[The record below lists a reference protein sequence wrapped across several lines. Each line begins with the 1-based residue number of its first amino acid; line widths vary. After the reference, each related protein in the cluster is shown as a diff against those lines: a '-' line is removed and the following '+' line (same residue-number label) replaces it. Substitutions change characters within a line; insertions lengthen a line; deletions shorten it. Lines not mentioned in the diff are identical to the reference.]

1 MDEPTSKQIG
11 TINCLL
17 CGGTQIYPGPKY
29 QNHLI
34 QEHGVVFDVESL
46 IKISIHKRDH
56 NELFPTTKTVAIG
69 TDDCNL
75 KLEIKKETLEIK
87 KETLEVKKE
96 IPEIKKETLE
106 EIEVQ
111 RGIAIMDKIEVKNKM
126 AKERGLELLEKV
138 DARIKNEIQSFNVNI
153 KDDEDLEIRMMI
165 DFLDVCFKNE
175 IQNFKYDVLVE
186 TGYQKEIREMAFQRV
201 LETSEKLDPLP
212 PTEKDLKL
220 QLPKIMSRHREWDIA
235 CKVYIG
241 NLGNNGSKYEIE
253 DVFGEY
259 GPLKNVWVARNP
271 PGFAF
276 VEFENSRDAED
287 SVRGLDGTRVCGQK
301 VQVEMSSGRQK
312 IVEGSGSG
320 RGERRS
326 RSRSRERRR
335 ARRSPSYRSMPRSR
349 SRSTLEVSPP

>member
-1 MDEPTSKQIG
+1 
-11 TINCLL
+11 
-17 CGGTQIYPGPKY
+17 
-29 QNHLI
+29 
-34 QEHGVVFDVESL
+34 
-46 IKISIHKRDH
+46 
-56 NELFPTTKTVAIG
+56 
-69 TDDCNL
+69 
-75 KLEIKKETLEIK
+75 
-87 KETLEVKKE
+87 
-96 IPEIKKETLE
+96 
-106 EIEVQ
+106 
-111 RGIAIMDKIEVKNKM
+111 MDKIEVKNKI
-126 AKERGLELLEKV
+126 AKKRGLELLEKV
-138 DARIKNEIQSFNVNI
+138 DARIKNQIQSFNVNI
-153 KDDEDLEIRMMI
+153 KDDEEDLEIRMMI

-186 TGYQKEIREMAFQRV
+186 TGYQKV
-201 LETSEKLDPLP
+201 LEISEKLDPLP

-253 DVFGEY
+253 DAFGEY
-259 GPLKNVWVARNP
+259 GPLRNVWVARNP

-287 SVRGLDGTRVCGQK
+287 SVRGLDGTRICGQK

-335 ARRSPSYRSMPRSR
+335 ARRSPSYTRSMPRSR
-349 SRSTLEVSPP
+349 SRSTPPRRRRSRSPSRSD